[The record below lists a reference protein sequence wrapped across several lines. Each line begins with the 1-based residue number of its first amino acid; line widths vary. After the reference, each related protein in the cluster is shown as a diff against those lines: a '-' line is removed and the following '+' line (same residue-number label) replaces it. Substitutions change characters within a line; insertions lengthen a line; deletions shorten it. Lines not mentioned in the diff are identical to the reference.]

1 MFDNLCIQ
9 HFSSLSLSAF
19 RKFTADFLNDIVF
32 ITNCSNN
39 SNGER
44 KIVNCYPGVVNLSDK
59 SLAEAEMSLLSKS
72 LTFVDTSDMG
82 IIAEDIRKFH
92 LSAKQHL
99 CLGKRFTPSI
109 TDNSQDTTVL
119 GSIPVTAFNHS
130 KLRNPSKWNPP
141 GPMLVEHLCHCL
153 TRIMS

>member
-44 KIVNCYPGVVNLSDK
+44 KIVNCYPGVVNLPDK

-72 LTFVDTSDMG
+72 LTFVDTPDMG
-82 IIAEDIRKFH
+82 IIAEDLQKFH
-92 LSAKQHL
+92 LSVKQHL
-99 CLGKRFTPSI
+99 SLGKLFTPSI
-109 TDNSQDTTVL
+109 TMET
-119 GSIPVTAFNHS
+119 S
-130 KLRNPSKWNPP
+130 KVS
-141 GPMLVEHLCHCL
+141 ML
-153 TRIMS
+153 